1 MKNERRI
8 LVAGAAL
15 ASLFATTAAVAA
27 CPAGSHMAG
36 VVQSMSGPRGAISL
50 QRAGASIAPSIALPL
65 CAGDAV
71 VISSPDSKMTAKLF
85 DGTAVTFTQG
95 RRKESP
101 PAGGSANML
110 WRVVQEKIE
119 AFAPAVETY
128 GHGLVGRD
136 AAPTPYEFSA
146 VGLSSGQA
154 KVSPGWSDIAVRWI
168 GGVGP
173 YVVDLKGPGGEAVQ
187 ATNIAEHNASL
198 SVGRPPGAR
207 RLADQRQGSGGPRV
221 EGLLHCRRGDE
232 PADDVARRTVRR
244 TQRRAQRRLA
254 GEPGRSHLR
263 GRTGACQR
271 AETGRFDRGPF
282 YTAIACQTGAGERKT
297 LCGHGGAAAA
307 PPAG

>member
-1 MKNERRI
+1 MKNKRRV

-15 ASLFATTAAVAA
+15 AGLFATTAAVAA
-27 CPAGSHMAG
+27 CPSGSHMAG

-50 QRAGASIAPSIALPL
+50 QRGGAAVTPAIALPL

-95 RRKESP
+95 RREVAAS
-101 PAGGSANML
+101 GSANMF

-173 YVVDLKGPGGEAVQ
+173 YVVDLRGPNGEAVQ
-187 ATNIAEHNASL
+187 AANVAEHNASL
-198 SVGRPPGAR
+198 SVGHLAAGVWQISVKDLVGRELKGSFIVDTAMSPPTMSPDGPFAELNDALSAVS
-207 RLADQRQGSGGPRV
+207 LASQGDRTFEAEQVLASAPKQ
-221 EGLLHCRRGDE
+221 GL
-232 PADDVARRTVRR
+232 
-244 TQRRAQRRLA
+244 
-254 GEPGRSHLR
+254 
-263 GRTGACQR
+263 
-271 AETGRFDRGPF
+271 DRGPF